1 MSFSEIKELIINM
14 FGEEV
19 ILKEDITSLQ
29 HSITI
34 SNERLLEVC
43 QFLHVQPKLYFDF
56 LASITGID
64 NGPTVGTVEVI
75 YHLTSIPYE
84 HNFVLKV
91 EVPRNQEGEPLPK
104 VYSLTPIW
112 KTADWHERETYDLVG
127 IDFIGHPDLRR
138 ILLPADW
145 EGYPLRKDYQEQ
157 EIYHG
162 IKVKYE

>member
-14 FGEEV
+14 FGEEI
-19 ILKEDITSLQ
+19 ILKEDLTSPQ

-56 LASITGID
+56 LACITGID
-64 NGPTVGTVEVI
+64 NGPTVGTVEFV

-84 HNFVLKV
+84 HSFVLKV
-91 EVPRNQEGEPLPK
+91 EVPRNKEGESLPK

-112 KTADWHERETYDLVG
+112 KTADWHEREAYDLVG
-127 IDFIGHPDLRR
+127 IDFVGHPDLRR

-145 EGYPLRKDYQEQ
+145 EGHPLRKDYQEQ

-162 IKVKYE
+162 IKVKY